1 MKAKFKNNIIKY
13 KAYILIIFISIIIS
27 IPMFF
32 TKFSMQYDDGV
43 QHICRLIGTA
53 QSIEDGQLFSV
64 IMSNFCNNFGYA
76 QKLFYSPITAYLPLI
91 FKIFNISFTM
101 CLKIFVFLVNIA
113 TGLAMYYYMKKI
125 TKNELIAILASIL
138 YMFVP
143 YRLNDMYLRLAIP
156 ELTSFIFIPIVFGG
170 LYEIIKEKGKVTWL
184 IVR

>member
-1 MKAKFKNNIIKY
+1 MKSKLINNIFKY
-13 KAYILIIFISIIIS
+13 KAYILILIISITIS

-53 QSIEDGQLFSV
+53 QSIEDGQLFPV
-64 IMSNFCNNFGYA
+64 IMSNFCNNFGYSWN
-76 QKLFYSPITAYLPLI
+76 LFYSPITAYLPLI

-101 CLKIFVFLVNIA
+101 CLKIFVFLVNVA

-138 YMFVP
+138 YMLVP

>member
-1 MKAKFKNNIIKY
+1 MKSKLINNIFKY
-13 KAYILIIFISIIIS
+13 KAYILILIISIIIS

-53 QSIEDGQLFSV
+53 QSIEDGQLFPV
-64 IMSNFCNNFGYA
+64 IMSNFCNNFGYSWN
-76 QKLFYSPITAYLPLI
+76 LFYSPITAYLPLI

-101 CLKIFVFLVNIA
+101 CLKIFVFLVNVA

-138 YMFVP
+138 YMLVP